1 MKDKYADQ
9 LLEEMVDR
17 YASPLLSWAYR
28 KTGSSLEAQDLSQEV
43 LLQVTAAVRRETDR
57 GRAVEQPEHLLWK
70 VAHYVWC
77 RRCRREKTSV
87 GCLPL
92 DETLLPD
99 PEDFAASLADD
110 EETRQR
116 LSRLRERLS
125 RLDGTRREVMI
136 AHYLENE
143 PVKALAQRLAFS
155 ESQIKWI
162 LFDTRK
168 RLKKELTQME
178 PSAYVY
184 RPHTLSM
191 AQSGRPVP
199 SSDIRYIQDS
209 LARQN
214 ICIAC
219 YREALTPEEL
229 SRKLGLPRPYVD
241 ADLKLLE
248 EKEFVSVSRG
258 RYSTAFPLFDCAYE
272 DGLHRLY
279 AAYFPQLSDP
289 LAEGLL
295 TAEKEIRAIGFHG
308 SDKPMSQLLWWL
320 IYLFDEYLLPSLLP
334 EEKPALPLRPD
345 GGQYL
350 PVGTDPTEP
359 PGFVPSLD
367 LSDWGC
373 NGVVRRG
380 GFRWY
385 GLYNFAQ
392 TGLAG
397 LAFGFYPEE
406 EGLRRLLLRCV
417 KEPVHPGGLEEEERY
432 QLSRLVQRGLILLRE
447 DTAVPDFCVLT
458 PEQFDRLI
466 QMVFDPLAARLG
478 GTLNDLTQDVRVYCR
493 DKVPPQL
500 RSFAGFFIQSAL
512 AKRGSLDTLR
522 AFRRGLLTVPED
534 SRAGE
539 RLTLIYAE

>member
-191 AQSGRPVP
+191 AQSGRRSPHRI
-199 SSDIRYIQDS
+199 SGI
-209 LARQN
+209 
-214 ICIAC
+214 
-219 YREALTPEEL
+219 YRTAW
-229 SRKLGLPRPYVD
+229 
-241 ADLKLLE
+241 
-248 EKEFVSVSRG
+248 RG
-258 RYSTAFPLFDCAYE
+258 RISA
-272 DGLHRLY
+272 
-279 AAYFPQLSDP
+279 S
-289 LAEGLL
+289 
-295 TAEKEIRAIGFHG
+295 
-308 SDKPMSQLLWWL
+308 
-320 IYLFDEYLLPSLLP
+320 
-334 EEKPALPLRPD
+334 PA
-345 GGQYL
+345 
-350 PVGTDPTEP
+350 
-359 PGFVPSLD
+359 
-367 LSDWGC
+367 
-373 NGVVRRG
+373 
-380 GFRWY
+380 
-385 GLYNFAQ
+385 
-392 TGLAG
+392 TG
-397 LAFGFYPEE
+397 
-406 EGLRRLLLRCV
+406 
-417 KEPVHPGGLEEEERY
+417 KH
-432 QLSRLVQRGLILLRE
+432 
-447 DTAVPDFCVLT
+447 
-458 PEQFDRLI
+458 
-466 QMVFDPLAARLG
+466 
-478 GTLNDLTQDVRVYCR
+478 
-493 DKVPPQL
+493 
-500 RSFAGFFIQSAL
+500 
-512 AKRGSLDTLR
+512 
-522 AFRRGLLTVPED
+522 
-534 SRAGE
+534 
-539 RLTLIYAE
+539 

>member
-248 EKEFVSVSRG
+248 EK
-258 RYSTAFPLFDCAYE
+258 
-272 DGLHRLY
+272 
-279 AAYFPQLSDP
+279 
-289 LAEGLL
+289 
-295 TAEKEIRAIGFHG
+295 
-308 SDKPMSQLLWWL
+308 
-320 IYLFDEYLLPSLLP
+320 
-334 EEKPALPLRPD
+334 
-345 GGQYL
+345 
-350 PVGTDPTEP
+350 
-359 PGFVPSLD
+359 
-367 LSDWGC
+367 
-373 NGVVRRG
+373 
-380 GFRWY
+380 
-385 GLYNFAQ
+385 
-392 TGLAG
+392 
-397 LAFGFYPEE
+397 
-406 EGLRRLLLRCV
+406 
-417 KEPVHPGGLEEEERY
+417 
-432 QLSRLVQRGLILLRE
+432 
-447 DTAVPDFCVLT
+447 
-458 PEQFDRLI
+458 
-466 QMVFDPLAARLG
+466 
-478 GTLNDLTQDVRVYCR
+478 
-493 DKVPPQL
+493 
-500 RSFAGFFIQSAL
+500 
-512 AKRGSLDTLR
+512 LR
-522 AFRRGLLTVPED
+522 AND
-534 SRAGE
+534 
-539 RLTLIYAE
+539 

>member
-110 EETRQR
+110 EENRQR

-143 PVKALAQRLAFS
+143 PVRALAQRLAFS

-184 RPHTLSM
+184 RPHTLSK
-191 AQSGRPVP
+191 AQSGRPAP

-248 EKEFVSVSRG
+248 EK
-258 RYSTAFPLFDCAYE
+258 
-272 DGLHRLY
+272 
-279 AAYFPQLSDP
+279 
-289 LAEGLL
+289 
-295 TAEKEIRAIGFHG
+295 
-308 SDKPMSQLLWWL
+308 
-320 IYLFDEYLLPSLLP
+320 
-334 EEKPALPLRPD
+334 
-345 GGQYL
+345 
-350 PVGTDPTEP
+350 
-359 PGFVPSLD
+359 
-367 LSDWGC
+367 
-373 NGVVRRG
+373 
-380 GFRWY
+380 
-385 GLYNFAQ
+385 
-392 TGLAG
+392 
-397 LAFGFYPEE
+397 
-406 EGLRRLLLRCV
+406 
-417 KEPVHPGGLEEEERY
+417 
-432 QLSRLVQRGLILLRE
+432 
-447 DTAVPDFCVLT
+447 
-458 PEQFDRLI
+458 
-466 QMVFDPLAARLG
+466 
-478 GTLNDLTQDVRVYCR
+478 
-493 DKVPPQL
+493 
-500 RSFAGFFIQSAL
+500 
-512 AKRGSLDTLR
+512 
-522 AFRRGLLTVPED
+522 
-534 SRAGE
+534 
-539 RLTLIYAE
+539 